1 MEERGLVGLEARA
14 GDGSDVVGRI
24 SEVITDEETGEV
36 THVLVTHVVEA
47 NDNRFEEQLE
57 VPITSLDLDPEAD
70 FATFHSDPSDE
81 EPGDHVD
88 DDERPAGYAPNRDVG
103 PEDYPHDGQFVTT
116 PTDPDEANPE
126 EDAVRESGEAGAWQ
140 DEDSTTVDSG
150 YPRND
155 AYIDPDSGL
164 ERERYPEG
172 EDLRGDVEELLVG
185 TELRVRDIIEGIIGL
200 EGVAEQVDLDDLI
213 AQILELDGV
222 LDVDAT
228 DVQTG

>member
-14 GDGSDVVGRI
+14 GDGSDIVGRI

-36 THVLVTHVVEA
+36 THVLIETDDE
-47 NDNRFEEQLE
+47 RFEEQFE
-57 VPITSLDLDPEAD
+57 VPITALELDPEAD
-70 FATFHSDPSDE
+70 FATFHADISDE
-81 EPGDHVD
+81 EPGDHIGDV
-88 DDERPAGYAPNRDVG
+88 EEPQGYAPNRDVG
-103 PEDYPHDGQFVTT
+103 PDDRPHEGQFVTA
-116 PTDPDEANPE
+116 PTDPDEAEPV
-126 EDAVRESGEAGAWQ
+126 EDAVSESGEAGAWQ
-140 DEDSTTVDSG
+140 DEDSTTIDSG

-185 TELRVRDIIEGIIGL
+185 TELGVRDIIEGIVEL
-200 EGVAEQVDLDDLI
+200 EGVAEQEELDDLI
-213 AQILELDGV
+213 TQTLELEGV